1 MIFIILLYP
10 VFSNFRRGNDKFLI
24 MSSIEK
30 INAKESKSEFDKK
43 VLSAIQ
49 HLHPYVKHRLYIA
62 ESTRILP
69 KNMYF
74 SNGIIDD
81 GIVKLYEKGFDI
93 DISAMEIKLK
103 LFKIIDKDLDEL
115 FNNESFHKNTISTSV
130 ILERELEKLKEDYT
144 VDGDLDLVLNTEL
157 SDISYMQDNGE
168 HVFVYD
174 DSDSSILN
182 AFEIEDMSS
191 IKSKNLLGGLYR
203 WLPIMAADII
213 DLYAFGKLS
222 FEEIAKVKHIDIEN
236 VEKIFQAVKK
246 SFRNHLG

>member
-1 MIFIILLYP
+1 
-10 VFSNFRRGNDKFLI
+10 
-24 MSSIEK
+24 MSSLQK
-30 INAKESKSEFDKK
+30 IQARETKSEFDKK

-81 GIVKLYEKGFDI
+81 GIVELYEQGFDI
-93 DISAMEIKLK
+93 DSSAMEIKLK
-103 LFKIIDKDLDEL
+103 LFEIIDNNLDDL
-115 FNNESFHKNTISTSV
+115 FTNEAFHKNTVSTSR
-130 ILERELEKLKEDYT
+130 ILEQELEKLKEDYT
-144 VDGDLDLVLNTEL
+144 IDADLDLVLNTEL
-157 SDISYMQDNGE
+157 NDISYMQDNGE

-174 DSDSSILN
+174 DSDSSVLN
-182 AFEIEDMSS
+182 AFEVDDMAS
-191 IKSKNLLGGLYR
+191 ITSKNLIGGLYR
-203 WLPIMAADII
+203 WLPIMAADIV

-222 FEEIAKVKHIDIEN
+222 FEEIAKVKHLSVEH
-236 VEKIFQAVKK
+236 VEKIFTAVKK

>member
-1 MIFIILLYP
+1 MI
-10 VFSNFRRGNDKFLI
+10 NFLN
-24 MSSIEK
+24 MSSLQE
-30 INAKESKSEFDKK
+30 INDRKTKSAFDKK

-81 GIVKLYEKGFDI
+81 GIVKLYESGFDI
-93 DISAMEIKLK
+93 DSSAMEIKLR
-103 LFKIIDKDLDEL
+103 LFKIIDEDLDEL
-115 FNNESFHKNTISTSV
+115 FKNESFHKNTVSTSS
-130 ILERELEKLKEDYT
+130 ILENELEKLKEDYT
-144 VDGDLDLVLNTEL
+144 VDADLDLVLNTEL
-157 SDISYMQDNGE
+157 NDISYMQDNGE

-174 DSDSSILN
+174 DSDSSVLN
-182 AFEIEDMSS
+182 AFEVEDMAS
-191 IKSKNLLGGLYR
+191 IKSKNLIGGLYR
-203 WLPIMAADII
+203 WLPIMAADIV

-222 FEEIAKVKHIDIEN
+222 FEEISKIKQLSVEN
-236 VEKIFQAVKK
+236 VEKIFIAVKK

>member
-1 MIFIILLYP
+1 
-10 VFSNFRRGNDKFLI
+10 
-24 MSSIEK
+24 MSKLEK
-30 INAKESKSEFDKK
+30 IIAKETKSAFDKK

-49 HLHPYVKHRLYIA
+49 HLHPFVKHRLYIA

-81 GIVKLYEKGFDI
+81 GIVKLYKMGFDI
-93 DISAMEIKLK
+93 DASEMEIKLK
-103 LFKIIDKDLDEL
+103 LFEIIDKDLDEL
-115 FNNESFHKNTISTSV
+115 FQNESFHKNTVSTST
-130 ILERELEKLKEDYT
+130 ILEEELDKLKEDYT
-144 VDGDLDLVLNTEL
+144 VDGDLDLILNTEL
-157 SDISYMQDNGE
+157 SDISYLQDNGE

-174 DSDSSILN
+174 DSDSSVLN
-182 AFEIEDMSS
+182 AFEVEDMSS

-222 FEEIAKVKHIDIEN
+222 YEEIARVKHISIEN
-236 VEKIFQAVKK
+236 VEKIFTAVKK
-246 SFRNHLG
+246 SFRNNLG

>member
-1 MIFIILLYP
+1 
-10 VFSNFRRGNDKFLI
+10 
-24 MSSIEK
+24 MSSIQ
-30 INAKESKSEFDKK
+30 NFNNKETKSEFDKK

-81 GIVKLYEKGFDI
+81 GIVKLYEMGFDI
-93 DISAMEIKLK
+93 DASAMEIKLK
-103 LFKIIDKDLDEL
+103 LFKIIDEDLDEL
-115 FNNESFHKNTISTSV
+115 FKNESFHKNTVSTSS
-130 ILERELEKLKEDYT
+130 ILEKELEKLKEDYT
-144 VDGDLDLVLNTEL
+144 VDADLDLVLNTEL

-174 DSDSSILN
+174 DSDSSVLN
-182 AFEIEDMSS
+182 AFEVEDMAS
-191 IKSKNLLGGLYR
+191 IKSKNLIGGLYR
-203 WLPIMAADII
+203 WLPIMAADIV

-222 FEEIAKVKHIDIEN
+222 FEEISKIKQLSVEN
-236 VEKIFQAVKK
+236 VEKIFKAVKK
-246 SFRNHLG
+246 SFRNHIG

>member
-1 MIFIILLYP
+1 
-10 VFSNFRRGNDKFLI
+10 
-24 MSSIEK
+24 MSSIQ
-30 INAKESKSEFDKK
+30 NFNNKETKSEFDKK

-81 GIVKLYEKGFDI
+81 GIVKLYEMGFDI
-93 DISAMEIKLK
+93 DASAMEIKLK
-103 LFKIIDKDLDEL
+103 LFKIIDEDLDEL
-115 FNNESFHKNTISTSV
+115 FKNESFHKNTVSTSS
-130 ILERELEKLKEDYT
+130 ILEKELEKLKEDYT
-144 VDGDLDLVLNTEL
+144 VDADLDLVLNTEL

-174 DSDSSILN
+174 DSDSSVLN
-182 AFEIEDMSS
+182 AFEVEDMAS
-191 IKSKNLLGGLYR
+191 IKSKNLIGGLYR
-203 WLPIMAADII
+203 WLPIMAADIV

-222 FEEIAKVKHIDIEN
+222 FEEISKIKQLSVEN
-236 VEKIFQAVKK
+236 VEKIFKAVKK
-246 SFRNHLG
+246 SFRNHVG